1 MNQFQALYAGKPT
14 PEDIQA
20 TKIFLSQSEASSAWE
35 DYYWGAKVLCA
46 FDTENFDAKFVI
58 KVLNTAIQLGLSFR
72 ASKDQYLD
80 AIKILATLNA
90 QNGNYE
96 IVLNYLG
103 SVLELDE
110 NAPDWVYHDFVS
122 AQIHTDA
129 IQRILRR
136 PRLFL
141 EDLSRNDGK
150 NAGTKERQTAI
161 FKEFLAVAVQYIC
174 GYPKCEVDRSA
185 LKRAASTY
193 GLLESNGWTVF
204 EKACAGKY
212 AEQSPISG
220 NAPDQAQM
228 SKPSAAKN
236 QGGQP
241 ASKSERPFVISLFPE
256 DDVPKSVNYSVL
268 EKEHA
273 ELLAEL
279 DKARTALEENRQA
292 LEKQDADLDKL
303 RSERENLI
311 ASAKEGSADQ
321 QRLQEE
327 ITKAAAENETLR
339 AKIKDLEN
347 IQSTKLEAVRND
359 TPADIISHIHI
370 YLHTVQIKLVA
381 WLEHNLPQCEDNWW
395 DCCVI
400 STLSYEQRERAHELH
415 YTSLN
420 QLDLAALLRV
430 MNKNWFDFRKLMY
443 LSDADRDSLQK
454 MFEVR
459 NRWAHMDSNLPDKE
473 TVKGDLYAIADF
485 MMLLRC
491 SKEATREVND
501 YAKVVG
507 KMAL

>member
-1 MNQFQALYAGKPT
+1 M
-14 PEDIQA
+14 
-20 TKIFLSQSEASSAWE
+20 
-35 DYYWGAKVLCA
+35 
-46 FDTENFDAKFVI
+46 
-58 KVLNTAIQLGLSFR
+58 
-72 ASKDQYLD
+72 
-80 AIKILATLNA
+80 
-90 QNGNYE
+90 
-96 IVLNYLG
+96 
-103 SVLELDE
+103 
-110 NAPDWVYHDFVS
+110 
-122 AQIHTDA
+122 
-129 IQRILRR
+129 
-136 PRLFL
+136 
-141 EDLSRNDGK
+141 
-150 NAGTKERQTAI
+150 
-161 FKEFLAVAVQYIC
+161 
-174 GYPKCEVDRSA
+174 
-185 LKRAASTY
+185 
-193 GLLESNGWTVF
+193 
-204 EKACAGKY
+204 
-212 AEQSPISG
+212 
-220 NAPDQAQM
+220 
-228 SKPSAAKN
+228 
-236 QGGQP
+236 
-241 ASKSERPFVISLFPE
+241 
-256 DDVPKSVNYSVL
+256 L

-273 ELLAEL
+273 ELLTEL
-279 DKARTALEENRQA
+279 DKARTDLEEKRQA

-359 TPADIISHIHI
+359 APADIISHIHI

-415 YTSLN
+415 YTSLS
-420 QLDLAALLRV
+420 QLDLSALLRV
-430 MNKNWFDFRKLMY
+430 MNKNWCDFRKLMY

-507 KMAL
+507 KMTL

>member
-1 MNQFQALYAGKPT
+1 MNQFQALYSGSPT

-20 TKIFLSQSEASSAWE
+20 TKIFLSQNGTSSAWE

-46 FDTENFDAKFVI
+46 FDTDNFDAKPVI
-58 KVLNTAIQLGLSFR
+58 KALNTAIQLGLSFR

-80 AIKILATLNA
+80 AIKILATLNT
-90 QNGNYE
+90 QIGNYE
-96 IVLNYLG
+96 IVLNYLS

-110 NAPDWVYHDFVS
+110 NAPDWIYHDFVS

-141 EDLSRNDGK
+141 EDLSRNDGN
-150 NAGTKERQTAI
+150 NAGTREKQTAI

-174 GYPKCEVDRSA
+174 DHPKCEVDRNA

-193 GLLESNGWTVF
+193 DLLESNGWAVF
-204 EKACAGKY
+204 EKACVGKY

-220 NAPDQAQM
+220 NAPNQAQTF
-228 SKPSAAKN
+228 KPSMNKN
-236 QGGQP
+236 QNDQS

-256 DDVPKSVNYSVL
+256 DDVPKPANYSVL

-273 ELLAEL
+273 QLLAEL
-279 DKARTALEENRQA
+279 DKARTALEEKRQA

-303 RSERENLI
+303 RSEREYLI

-327 ITKAAAENETLR
+327 IAKATAENDALR

-370 YLHTVQIKLVA
+370 YLRTVQVKLVA
-381 WLEHNLPQCEDNWW
+381 WLEHNLPQCADNWW
-395 DCCVI
+395 DFCVI
-400 STLSYEQRERAHELH
+400 STLSYEQRERAHEMH

-420 QLDLAALLRV
+420 QLDLAALLRI
-430 MNKNWFDFRKLMY
+430 MNKNWYDFRKLMY
-443 LSDADRDSLQK
+443 LSDSEKDSLQK

-473 TVKGDLYAIADF
+473 TIKGDLYAIADF

-501 YAKVVG
+501 YAKNVG